1 MAAPTAADLLERLRT
16 IYEERE
22 GTRLSDEKLAG
33 RLPITLSTFNRWK
46 RGDTR
51 SFRDVVT
58 LLDQAG
64 WLNMGEAEPAISSP
78 ASQGVD
84 HLEEIAAA
92 LKDLTESQAEIL
104 RRLPPG
110 DADALPPARPKR
122 K

>member
-1 MAAPTAADLLERLRT
+1 MAPTQPDFVRAVLDRLGITQTDLGRLLRYPQPYQDAHRLLVGGRNLSYDDTMLLLERC
-16 IYEERE
+16 
-22 GTRLSDEKLAG
+22 
-33 RLPITLSTFNRWK
+33 
-46 RGDTR
+46 
-51 SFRDVVT
+51 
-58 LLDQAG
+58 G